1 MIALSAAEVLAG
13 ANVALAI
20 SHVLDAINAAILI
33 NIFWYVHDQSS
44 GILQICIL
52 TLISVFA
59 NRNHFLAAFI
69 LSTRFG

>member
-1 MIALSAAEVLAG
+1 
-13 ANVALAI
+13 
-20 SHVLDAINAAILI
+20 
-33 NIFWYVHDQSS
+33 VHDQSS